1 MSDTN
6 SLEIRVGNALKA
18 RGWMVSAAESCTGG
32 LLLSRLTDI
41 AGSSDYVAGGV
52 VSYSNDVK
60 MQFLGVKP
68 ETLARYGAVSHQ
80 TAEEMARGAL
90 ERFDSDIA
98 VSVTG
103 IAGPGGGSPGKPVGL
118 VFIGV
123 AARDGIIADEV
134 VVHRYQWD
142 GDRIAN
148 KHASVDAAFKLL
160 LEICGE

>member
-1 MSDTN
+1 MDDAH
-6 SLEIRVGNALKA
+6 SLEERVGQVLKA

-60 MQFLGVKP
+60 MQFLGVR
-68 ETLARYGAVSHQ
+68 ERTLARFGAVSSQ

-90 ERFDSDIA
+90 ERFDTDIA

-103 IAGPGGGSPGKPVGL
+103 IAGPKGGSPDKPVGL
-118 VFIGV
+118 VYIGV

-134 VVHRYQWD
+134 VVHRYHWD
-142 GDRIAN
+142 GDRVAN
-148 KHASVDAAFKLL
+148 KHASVDAAFKLI